1 MEIKIN
7 RTIHVKSIESE
18 DAAIIFKMVDANRT
32 HLRVFLSFVDKMN
45 TIAYAEQFV
54 LQTIQRSKEGSE
66 LAFIIFENNE
76 AIGRVGIYKIDR
88 QHHSCELG
96 YWLVEAKEGK
106 GIMTEVCSIICNYCF
121 NELQLNRIEIRCGIN
136 NHKSQSVARK
146 LNFRD
151 EGVLREAELL
161 NGNFNDLRVFSLLR
175 SDLKKST

>member
-7 RTIHVKSIESE
+7 RTIHLKSIEGE
-18 DAAIIFKMVDANRT
+18 DAAVIFKMVDSNRT
-32 HLRVFLSFVDKMN
+32 HLRAFLSFVDKMN
-45 TIAYAEQFV
+45 TISNAEQFV
-54 LQTIQRSKEGSE
+54 SQTLHRRTEGID

-106 GIMTEVCSIICNYCF
+106 GIMTEVGSAICNYCF
-121 NELQLNRIEIRCGIN
+121 SELQLNRIEIRCGIN

-146 LNFRD
+146 LNFRE
-151 EGVLREAELL
+151 EGILREAELL
-161 NGNFNDLRVFSLLR
+161 NGNFNDLKVFSLLR